1 MQQGHVSITF
11 SLRAPSN
18 MVDIQPAEEFPAQ
31 AENVCIALSTQ
42 LGKDTCLYTHLRV
55 PTDEQVRLVVRKS
68 NGTLRPV
75 KQSCFSSIEALQ
87 LFLKEVGKRF
97 GQTDAAVNCLLL
109 VNGATKV
116 DKARANTVRQVV
128 AARGKC
134 SPFMSADELKELE
147 AKRQAFIDGE
157 KQKAAEAAEKA
168 KAEKKEAKKPAESEP
183 VVEGEEKPKKKRA
196 PKRKA
201 EESTEVVAAGD
212 WCGCSGPVEPV
223 ADVKEPS
230 PKAKRVKKPKAE
242 KKPAEILGQAP
253 EESLSAQVPW
263 CGMAQ

>member
-157 KQKAAEAAEKA
+157 KQKATEAAEKA
-168 KAEKKEAKKPAESEP
+168 KAQKKEAKKPAESEP
-183 VVEGEEKPKKKRA
+183 VVEGEEKPEKKRA

-201 EESTEVVAAGD
+201 GEVDGFDAVRPEIAIGVD
-212 WCGCSGPVEPV
+212 V

>member
-157 KQKAAEAAEKA
+157 KQKATDAAEKA
-168 KAEKKEAKKPAESEP
+168 KAQKKEAKKPAESEP
-183 VVEGEEKPKKKRA
+183 VVEGEEKPKKKRT

-201 EESTEVVAAGD
+201 EEVDEFDVVRPEIEIGL
-212 WCGCSGPVEPV
+212 
-223 ADVKEPS
+223 KEPS

-242 KKPAEILGQAP
+242 KKPTEILGQAP